1 MIGVEAPDPG
11 IAPGSGAV
19 PDGWAVSGLA
29 VPRQAAVGNLESA
42 LVRYGF
48 SERAA
53 EVIARAAVRP
63 DEVRRRLAEPVS
75 LRVPGGVIGIVD
87 TLVWSNAITPFATNP
102 REMGSR
108 RYPLAATDGNS
119 FLIGEPQQ
127 TPGHLAELSFWVP
140 TRQYMIDRLRDAEE
154 WLRRH
159 NPLTA
164 DIAAE
169 GILQP
174 VTLVASN
181 VLHRDHSTPMTMLAA
196 ADGSSRI
203 SAAHA
208 ILGVDVAKIA
218 YTSDG
223 RWIRQENGRQLKEL
237 TSRSWDDLT
246 EKQQETL
253 RALVAPARLVVS
265 YHTDPGRNVTF
276 DQAVRALIGLTHI
289 RPPKPYGRAVE
300 LDAMADAVLD
310 ALSHPIGRRPSAINE
325 VEREW
330 LAGRLTPAERDGNG
344 LPAEPDVRAA
354 EIVRT
359 LLYGGRATAARVNR
373 GIRALTAEQ
382 RPSLT
387 TRTDIAVELILRTV
401 RTEHATD
408 SSYAIQARRAAF
420 QRTYRLPEISR
431 QPGSGLLE
439 GSPGAPLSLAELH
452 AQALLELDDPDRDD
466 HRLGEA
472 QTELAIKAAYYMI
485 TAEPMA
491 LRRELIG
498 RDEDEEEQD
507 ERALSV
513 VLRAMLNTA
522 RGVHQAYAVIQAGRA
537 GRPLREVDEDGKP
550 TKKNGH
556 QVALTDPVVRE
567 TYTGDTI
574 GSSQAGMA
582 AAARNWNRVTRA
594 VGAFEDTVIE
604 MSRVE
609 DVNGLPVVE
618 TYGWPK
624 ADITELRS
632 RIDRIDRTVAGW
644 GDRHCDRQSQ

>member
-1 MIGVEAPDPG
+1 VIGTDAPDPG
-11 IAPGSGAV
+11 TMSGSGAAT
-19 PDGWAVSGLA
+19 DGWAVSGLA

-42 LVRYGF
+42 LARFGF

-53 EVIARAAVRP
+53 EVIAGAAARP

-87 TLVWSNAITPFATNP
+87 TLVWSNAITPFPTNP

-108 RYPLAATDGNS
+108 RYPLAAQDGNG

-127 TPGHLAELSFWVP
+127 TPGHLAELSFRVP
-140 TRQYMIDRLRDAEE
+140 TRQYMVDRLRDAEE

-164 DIAAE
+164 DVAAE

-174 VTLVASN
+174 ITLVASN
-181 VLHRDHSTPMTMLAA
+181 VMHADRTAPITMLAA
-196 ADGSSRI
+196 ADGSSRT

-208 ILGVDVAKIA
+208 ILGVDVAKVA
-218 YTSDG
+218 YASDG

-237 TSRSWDDLT
+237 ANRSWEDLT
-246 EKQQETL
+246 EKEQEKL

-265 YHTDPGRNVTF
+265 YQADPGRNVTF

-300 LDAMADAVLD
+300 RDAMADAVLD
-310 ALSHPIGRRPSAINE
+310 TLSRPIGRRSPVITE
-325 VEREW
+325 VERDW
-330 LAGRLTPAERDGNG
+330 LAGRLTQAERDSNS
-344 LPAEPDVRAA
+344 LPSEPDVRAA
-354 EIVRT
+354 EIIRT
-359 LLYGGRATAARVNR
+359 LLYGGRATAVRVNR

-382 RPSLT
+382 RPSSE
-387 TRTDIAVELILRTV
+387 TRTDIVVELILRTV

-420 QRTYRLPEISR
+420 QRTYRLPEISQ
-431 QPGSGLLE
+431 QPSTGLLE
-439 GSPGAPLSLAELH
+439 GTSEAPLSLAELR
-452 AQALLELDDPDRDD
+452 AQALAELDDPDRDD

-485 TAEPMA
+485 TADPMA

-498 RDEDEEEQD
+498 RDDEEEQD

-522 RGVHQAYAVIQAGRA
+522 HGIHQAYSVIQAGRA
-537 GRPLREVDEDGKP
+537 GRRLHEVDEGGKF

-556 QVALTDPVVRE
+556 YVALTDPLVRE

-574 GSSQAGMA
+574 GSSQSGMA
-582 AAARNWNRVTRA
+582 AAARHWNRVTTA
-594 VGAFEDTVIE
+594 VEALENSVIE

-609 DVNGLPVVE
+609 DVSGLPVVE

-624 ADITELRS
+624 ADISELRN
-632 RIDRIDRTVAGW
+632 RIDRIDRALADW
-644 GDRHCDRQSQ
+644 GDRHSDRHSQ